1 MGIKLNDNEYQEFI
15 NETKARYHAAQLK
28 AAYSVNEQM
37 IEFYWDL
44 GHRIAHKQ
52 SAAKWGSNFLKQFSR
67 DMQIHFPGTK
77 GFSVSNLERMRKF
90 ARLYPDLISAQAV
103 RKLPWGHIVVL
114 IEQVKDPIVR
124 EWYAHNSLKNGIAR
138 SVLIIQIEQNLYERQ
153 GKLEHK
159 ITNFSERL
167 PSPQSDLALQL
178 FKDPYDFR
186 FLPVTEEAAEQEI
199 EKSMISHLSKVF
211 LELGQGFAYMG
222 NQYKLTV
229 DDKDFFLDM
238 LFYHV
243 HLRSYFVVELKATE
257 LKPEH
262 VGKLNF
268 YLAVVDEQLKSP
280 EDNPTIGLLLC
291 KKKSKLIAEYALR
304 RTDGPIGVAE
314 YRLLQELPKELQ
326 KDLPSTKILESKLE
340 EEVAKIEIEK

>member
-1 MGIKLNDNEYQEFI
+1 
-15 NETKARYHAAQLK
+15 
-28 AAYSVNEQM
+28 
-37 IEFYWDL
+37 
-44 GHRIAHKQ
+44 
-52 SAAKWGSNFLKQFSR
+52 
-67 DMQIHFPGTK
+67 
-77 GFSVSNLERMRKF
+77 
-90 ARLYPDLISAQAV
+90 
-103 RKLPWGHIVVL
+103 
-114 IEQVKDPIVR
+114 
-124 EWYAHNSLKNGIAR
+124 
-138 SVLIIQIEQNLYERQ
+138 
-153 GKLEHK
+153 
-159 ITNFSERL
+159 
-167 PSPQSDLALQL
+167 
-178 FKDPYDFR
+178 
-186 FLPVTEEAAEQEI
+186 
-199 EKSMISHLSKVF
+199 
-211 LELGQGFAYMG
+211 
-222 NQYKLTV
+222 
-229 DDKDFFLDM
+229 M

>member
-1 MGIKLNDNEYQEFI
+1 MDEG
-15 NETKARYHAAQLK
+15 
-28 AAYSVNEQM
+28 
-37 IEFYWDL
+37 
-44 GHRIAHKQ
+44 
-52 SAAKWGSNFLKQFSR
+52 
-67 DMQIHFPGTK
+67 
-77 GFSVSNLERMRKF
+77 
-90 ARLYPDLISAQAV
+90 V
-103 RKLPWGHIVVL
+103 RVY
-114 IEQVKDPIVR
+114 E
-124 EWYAHNSLKNGIAR
+124 E
-138 SVLIIQIEQNLYERQ
+138 ENLYERQ
-153 GKLEHK
+153 GKKEHK
-159 ITNFSERL
+159 ITNFPDRL
-167 PSPQSDLALQL
+167 PSLQSDLARQL
-178 FKDPYDFR
+178 FKNPYDFQ
-186 FLPVTEEAAEQEI
+186 FLPVTEEGPEQEI

-280 EDNPTIGLLLC
+280 ADNPTIGLLLC